1 MREQESGTPPI
12 ERKKVSVKV
21 NGKEEGR
28 KRLSGN
34 GRDGG
39 KSMGSHSSSIPA
51 KTGRLKGGSSI
62 HNGNGGR
69 RQNNEAPLSR
79 CSVARLQ
86 DGELAGAKRKAAEDG
101 VLLQWG
107 RGKRSRRCSR
117 IEQSNHDVS
126 LVHEGVS
133 PVKYSPLRSQKKDH
147 LGAAAKNRFHG
158 TSKHADTNRHDSVS
172 RNCLIN
178 RRPNNSSNA
187 TYAVMHN
194 GGEAKQRALPQP
206 MKAAAGHSSSRQQQL
221 DLPTTTNGQGHCD
234 DNRTCGI
241 SEATALAC
249 NDLSS
254 LEWPQIIL
262 VLTRKEKEDDFLVL
276 KGNKLPQ
283 RPKKRPKVVEKA
295 LLYCTPGYWLND
307 LSHGRYDV
315 REKKNAKK
323 NPGGLKAMESVE
335 PDSE

>member
-28 KRLSGN
+28 NRLSGN

-39 KSMGSHSSSIPA
+39 KSIGSHSSSIPA
-51 KTGRLKGGSSI
+51 GTGRLKGESSI
-62 HNGNGGR
+62 HNGNGGMH
-69 RQNNEAPLSR
+69 QNNEALVSGR
-79 CSVARLQ
+79 SVVRLQ
-86 DGELAGAKRKAAEDG
+86 DGELAGAKRKAAGDG

-117 IEQSNHDVS
+117 IELSKHDVI
-126 LVHEGVS
+126 LVHEGGS
-133 PVKYSPLRSQKKDH
+133 AVKSSPLRSQKKYH

-158 TSKHADTNRHDSVS
+158 TSKHADTNRDDSVA
-172 RNCLIN
+172 RYDLIN
-178 RRPNNSSNA
+178 RRPNNSSIA
-187 TYAVMHN
+187 TYAVRHN
-194 GGEAKQRALPQP
+194 GGEAKHRPLPQP
-206 MKAAAGHSSSRQQQL
+206 MKAAAGNSSSRQQQ
-221 DLPTTTNGQGHCD
+221 LPTTTNGQGHCN
-234 DNRTCGI
+234 DNRTCCI

-254 LEWPQIIL
+254 LKWPRIIL

-276 KGNKLPQ
+276 KGNKLLQ

-323 NPGGLKAMESVE
+323 NPGGLRAMESVE
-335 PDSE
+335 SDSE